1 MNIIDRFDTWILIWF
16 VLFFVSAFLLDRC
29 LTVKRLRDELKAIK
43 RQEHRA
49 WMAAEKARR
58 EKRQLA
64 IRKDAAVDYTRQRW
78 KDDVDALTRE
88 IEKKDRLLNQKWRE
102 ALENVQDR

>member
-1 MNIIDRFDTWILIWF
+1 MNILDRFDSWILIWF
-16 VLFFVSAFLLDRC
+16 VSFFIGGFLLDRC
-29 LTVKRLRDELKAIK
+29 LTVKRLRDELKSIK

-64 IRKDAAVDYTRQRW
+64 IRKDAAVNYTRQRW
-78 KDDVDALTRE
+78 QDEVDALTRE

-102 ALENVQDR
+102 AMENVQDR

>member
-1 MNIIDRFDTWILIWF
+1 MGLFDRLDTWILLWF
-16 VLFFVSAFLLDRC
+16 VLFSLFSFLVGRC
-29 LTVKRLRDELKAIK
+29 WTVKRLREELQAMK

-64 IRKDAAVDYTRQRW
+64 IRKDAAVDYTRQQW
-78 KDDVDALTRE
+78 QDEVDALTRE

-102 ALENVQDR
+102 AMNNVPDR